1 VVTIINKNQIKN
13 GKFRNQ
19 TRRNCKNNL
28 KSMETIMQNDFEL
41 LELEHKKN
49 VLKYQNKILNAAI
62 LNLQKH
68 LKID

>member
-1 VVTIINKNQIKN
+1 MENLEIKQEEIVKTI
-13 GKFRNQ
+13 
-19 TRRNCKNNL
+19 L

-41 LELEHKKN
+41 LELEHQKN